1 MSQEST
7 TATEERAL
15 ERTYW
20 AMKQMPA
27 AVIAARDGIMADW
40 HPDQEP
46 MSIWKAVNDAISA
59 AALSHEHVTGDRQ
72 GESAESG
79 FLAVVQTH
87 VDKARASEAD
97 PEPQKVMTDAVADW
111 RKSAELEVEKSMAAV
126 PTYAGACRLFDAVH
140 VGGAINVVI
149 MAKTVYGEAPTDQIW
164 ALGEGD
170 SKKLLARRRKRN
182 GDRLVVHASRDGECT
197 VITAVVEGLLPV
209 DLMKL
214 LV

>member
-1 MSQEST
+1 MSEQTT
-7 TATEERAL
+7 TATEERVQ
-15 ERTYW
+15 ERTAW
-20 AMKQMPA
+20 AMKHMPE
-27 AVIAARDGIMADW
+27 AVIVARDEIMPDW

-59 AALSHEHVTGDRQ
+59 AALSHEHVAGDRQ
-72 GESAESG
+72 GESAESA

-87 VDKARASEAD
+87 VEKAKASEAD
-97 PEPQKVMTDAVADW
+97 PDPQKVMNDAVADW

-126 PTYAGACRLFDAVH
+126 PIDAVACQLFDAAH
-140 VGGAINVVI
+140 MGGAINVVV
-149 MAKTVYGEAPTDQIW
+149 MAKAVYGDPRTDQIW

-170 SKKLLARRRKRN
+170 SKKLLTRRRKRN

-197 VITAVVEGLLPV
+197 VITAVVEGLVPV